1 MTKTQTQQIVRKAL
15 DEGKIPPPFLQ
26 LGEKLDGG
34 GVRPTGAHTLKFIS
48 DRKVMGVDFMTKQPR
63 EEMEY
68 VFEEGGMKKRYNVP
82 ILNKNEELH
91 YFLQRMN
98 DCEYGEVI
106 ILEMKKDGMKNFI
119 DFKRSGGEVD
129 NSTDNIPVVNEAG
142 QEPQKMVPT
151 SKGDVPYDPEIH
163 GV

>member
-1 MTKTQTQQIVRKAL
+1 MTLTQDLVKKAT

-26 LGEKLDGG
+26 LGEKLEGG
-34 GVRPTGAHTLKFIS
+34 GVRPTGAHTLTFIS

-68 VFEEGGMKKRYNVP
+68 IFEEKGQKKRYNVP
-82 ILNKNEELH
+82 ILNKNDELH

-119 DFKRSGGEVD
+119 DFKRGGEDIPKVPE
-129 NSTDNIPVVNEAG
+129 SAIPVINEAG
-142 QEPQKMVPT
+142 AESPRMVDT
-151 SKGDVPYDPEIH
+151 EHGQVPYDPEIH